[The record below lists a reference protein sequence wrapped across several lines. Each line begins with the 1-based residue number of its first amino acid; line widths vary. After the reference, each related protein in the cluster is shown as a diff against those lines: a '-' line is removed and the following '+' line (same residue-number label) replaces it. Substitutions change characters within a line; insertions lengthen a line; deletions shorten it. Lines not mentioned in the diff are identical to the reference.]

1 LITIPSH
8 PFGSNRTLENIKQW
22 ERDCDE
28 LREFVERCP
37 SEGGRLVDLQE
48 IDTCWAHSL
57 GASREAHRFLSLA
70 VDLCACTFAA
80 ANAAT
85 ESIEFEFDGQA
96 VRGPSAGPR
105 NYVAG
110 WDLYVG
116 LLYGTALQKKRQV
129 ETLLAHDASAR
140 FPGGHPSHFHVSLA
154 RGMSAWLKH
163 DPSWKEHF
171 EYAQFLTAPENLQDY
186 SLSEVQVYTSIIPVI
201 HAIDA
206 GSQKAFTEAVV
217 NAVKAHKKHFGR
229 GARSKQGTSVLA
241 IHASCAAAIGVQR
254 GLVFEVESSYAP
266 RWLVEGALP

>member
-1 LITIPSH
+1 MITIPSH

-28 LREFVERCP
+28 LRAIIERCP
-37 SEGGRLVDLQE
+37 SDGGRFVTGQE

-57 GASREAHRFLSLA
+57 GASTEARRFLSLA

-80 ANAAT
+80 ANAT
-85 ESIEFEFDGQA
+85 SDTIEFEFDGQLLQ
-96 VRGPSAGPR
+96 GPSAGSR
-105 NYVAG
+105 KYVAG

-116 LLYGTALQKKRQV
+116 LLYGTALKKTRQV
-129 ETLLAHDASAR
+129 ETLLAHDANAP

-163 DPSWKEHF
+163 EDGWKEHF
-171 EYAQFLTAPENLQDY
+171 EHALVLTAPENLQDY

-206 GSQKAFTEAVV
+206 GSQKAFNDAVV

-254 GLVFEVESSYAP
+254 GLAFEVDSSYAP